1 MKRREFLKIS
11 TAIGATAV
19 VPGLLAGCSER
30 PLPGEG
36 EVSTAPFICNICFWA
51 CSGTGYSENGKPWK
65 LVGNEGDTHS
75 RGRLCVRGT
84 GGIAAYSDPDR
95 LKTPLLRVEE
105 NGVQSFK
112 PVSWDEAL
120 TFIADKMK
128 EIGEKHGTHR
138 LAYIKHGPGGDIFR
152 PLLEAYGS
160 HAEAH
165 PSHAQCRGP
174 REVGW
179 VLTYGGGL
187 GSPEPTDMGNS
198 KCIVLIGSHLGEN
211 MHNGQVQDWIE
222 GIEKGAKLIVVDP
235 RFSVAAGKADHWLP
249 IKPSTDIALMLA
261 WMHVLIF
268 ERRYNVEFVARHCE
282 GFEALANHVKD
293 FNPEWAFLE
302 TGIRPEVIRATA
314 RQMGAAAP
322 AVVVHPGRHVTWY
335 GDDVQRTRCIAIL
348 NALLGSWGAEG
359 GYFIPEKVKLP
370 EFPLPE
376 IAKPTHDWQKDVQGE
391 FPLAGGGLTNAI
403 IDHSIGADSYF
414 RGWFVYSANLPVT
427 IPGAREQLR
436 QVADSLDL
444 IVVVDT
450 QPSEVCGMADVVLP
464 ECTYLERYAPIRNS
478 PERIPSLAVSVP
490 VYEPLYE
497 SKPAWWMAKQIAERL
512 DLGQYYPFEDFAE
525 VIDWQLQ
532 QVGSSLEE
540 MKRLGVKN
548 FPRQT
553 AKYAD
558 PSAERTFRT
567 PSGKIELYSNLL
579 AQYGHDPLPKYT
591 KHMDPPDGHF
601 YLNYGRTAQHTFSRT
616 TNNPL
621 LFELM
626 PENAVWVNP
635 IAARD
640 LGIKSGDYVILR
652 NQDGVTTNRVRV
664 RVTERTRPDSVYIV
678 HGFGQNAEK
687 LTLAHLRGADDSML
701 QTRVL
706 IDPIMGGTG
715 MRGNFVSIQREET
728 TA

>member
-1 MKRREFLKIS
+1 MKRREFLKIT

-19 VPGLLAGCSER
+19 VPGLLAGCSDR

-36 EVSTAPFICNICFWA
+36 EVSAAPFTCNMCFWA
-51 CSGTGYSENGKPWK
+51 CAGMGYTENGKPWK
-65 LVGNEGDTHS
+65 LVGNDDDTHC

-84 GGIAAYSDPDR
+84 GGIASYTDPDR

-120 TFIADKMK
+120 QFIADRMAAIK
-128 EIGEKHGTHR
+128 EKHGGDR
-138 LAYIKHGPGGDIFR
+138 IAYMKHGSGGDIFR
-152 PLLEAYGS
+152 PLLHAYGS

-179 VLTYGGGL
+179 VLTYGANL
-187 GSPEPTDMGNS
+187 GSPEPTDMENS

-211 MHNGQVQDWIE
+211 MHNAQVQDWIHALE
-222 GIEKGAKLIVVDP
+222 NGCKLIVVDP

-249 IKPSTDIALMLA
+249 IKPGTDIALMLA

-268 ERRYNVEFVARHCE
+268 ERRYNVEFVAQNCE

-322 AVVVHPGRHVTWY
+322 ATMIHPGRHVTWY

-359 GYFIPEKVKLP
+359 GFFQAENVKMPSFPIPEIPKP
-370 EFPLPE
+370 EQ
-376 IAKPTHDWQKDVQGE
+376 DWRQIVQAE
-391 FPLAGGGLTNAI
+391 FPLAGGGLTNKI
-403 IDHSIGADSYF
+403 IEHSVGPDAHF
-414 RGWFVYSANLPVT
+414 KGWFIYATNLPMT

-436 QVADSLDL
+436 HAAESLDL
-444 IVVVDT
+444 IVVIDT
-450 QPSEVCGMADVVLP
+450 LPVEMTELADVVLP
-464 ECTYLERYAPIRNS
+464 ECTYLERYEPLRNQ
-478 PERIPSLAVSVP
+478 PERIPTLAVNVP
-490 VYEPLYE
+490 VYEPLYD
-497 SKPAWWMAKQIAERL
+497 SKPSWWMAKQLAEKMG
-512 DLGQYYPFEDFAE
+512 LGEYYPFEDFSE

-540 MKRLGVKN
+540 MKRIGVKR
-548 FPRQT
+548 FERQT
-553 AKYAD
+553 PKYA
-558 PSAERTFRT
+558 AAGERSFGT
-567 PSGKIELYSNLL
+567 PSGKIELSSSLL
-579 AQYGHDPLPKYT
+579 AQFGHDPLPKYV
-591 KHMDPPDGHF
+591 KHAQPPEGF
-601 YLNYGRTAQHTFSRT
+601 FWLNYGRTAQHTFGRSI
-616 TNNPL
+616 NNPL

-635 IAARD
+635 IVAREKG
-640 LGIKSGDYVILR
+640 LKSGDYVLLR
-652 NQDGVTTNRVRV
+652 NPDGIVSNRVRV
-664 RVTERTRPDSVYIV
+664 RVTERIRPDSVYIV
-678 HGFGQNAEK
+678 HGFGHNAK
-687 LTLAHLRGADDSML
+687 GLTLAHQRGADDSML
-701 QTRVL
+701 QTNVP
-706 IDPIMGGTG
+706 IDPIMGATA
-715 MRGNFVSIQREET
+715 MRLNYVTIIAEE
-728 TA
+728 AAA